1 MEKDFYIIIVDDNM
15 KPTDPFIMWMKRKVL
30 NADVVSYRTV
40 EYALG
45 FIFEHLEEKMIIF
58 LDCKFNMGLQGV
70 DGLKR
75 IREKTSLVSIV
86 MMSANSLNQMEN
98 SELEAMINSDKL
110 YFIKNDDLRKAEELV
125 AKIQNKWVSELDC
138 VLEQWV
144 KSHNSEFRSKLYMV
158 TSDGVLSL
166 NDVLVRIRN
175 RTPLGL
181 KLEKQ
186 ILQVAVDSLTKDI
199 RKNDRCN

>member
-1 MEKDFYIIIVDDNM
+1 
-15 KPTDPFIMWMKRKVL
+15 
-30 NADVVSYRTV
+30 
-40 EYALG
+40 
-45 FIFEHLEEKMIIF
+45 
-58 LDCKFNMGLQGV
+58 
-70 DGLKR
+70 
-75 IREKTSLVSIV
+75 
-86 MMSANSLNQMEN
+86 
-98 SELEAMINSDKL
+98 
-110 YFIKNDDLRKAEELV
+110 
-125 AKIQNKWVSELDC
+125 
-138 VLEQWV
+138 
-144 KSHNSEFRSKLYMV
+144 MV